1 MNSSA
6 ETMSCMYK
14 CALSGNNKLSREVLA
29 DLQTILEHI
38 EKKDTEGA
46 SNFALK
52 SLEGGALAPYK
63 NKYDKFMSA
72 LDQSGGKRRRKTRSK
87 RTKRHNKS
95 MRGGGFDH
103 SPAYRGTSRTAAQK
117 EQGET
122 CIIFVVIFAVLV
134 GAYHLN
140 IIS

>member
-6 ETMSCMYK
+6 ETMACMYK
-14 CALSGNNKLSREVLA
+14 CALSGNNKLSSEVRA

-95 MRGGGFDH
+95 MRGGAG
-103 SPAYRGTSRTAAQK
+103 K
-117 EQGET
+117 EE
-122 CIIFVVIFAVLV
+122 
-134 GAYHLN
+134 
-140 IIS
+140 